1 MMRTLL
7 KIVLGLTVLYGILC
21 AAALA
26 AMYQT
31 PERFSRVMIHVPDL
45 AFVVLPFKPL
55 WFKARAGRLQVG
67 DAAPGFA
74 LPTQDQ
80 KTAVQLAS
88 FQASRP
94 VVLVF
99 GSYT

>member
-1 MMRTLL
+1 MRIWKT
-7 KIVLGLTVLYGILC
+7 IVLAFVILYVIIC

-26 AMYQT
+26 VMYQT
-31 PERFSRVMIHVPDL
+31 PERFSRVMMHVPDA
-45 AFVVLPFKPL
+45 AFIVLPFKPL
-55 WFKARAGRLQVG
+55 WFTARAGHLQVG

-80 KTAVQLAS
+80 KSTVQLTS
-88 FQASRP
+88 FRTAQP

>member
-1 MMRTLL
+1 MRILL
-7 KIVLGLTVLYGILC
+7 KILLALAVLYGILC

-31 PERFSRVMIHVPDL
+31 PERFSRVMMHVPDA
-45 AFVVLPFKPL
+45 AFFVLPFKPL
-55 WFKARAGRLQVG
+55 WFSARAGHLQVG

-74 LPTQDQ
+74 LSTQDQ
-80 KTAVQLAS
+80 KGTVQLAS
-88 FQASRP
+88 FQAAQP

>member
-1 MMRTLL
+1 MRTWL
-7 KIVLGLTVLYGILC
+7 KIVLTVAVLYGILS

-26 AMYQT
+26 VMYQT
-31 PERFSRVMIHVPDL
+31 PERFSRVMMHVPDV
-45 AFVVLPFKPL
+45 AFVVLPFRPL

-80 KTAVQLAS
+80 KGTVQLAS
-88 FQASRP
+88 FQASQP